1 MIPRTINKYQTNIV
15 QASPETFFGKLFQ
28 IRDVAHLTHLRQ
40 PNKSGWQHSALNTL
54 YEDVLDQI
62 DSLVEAYQG
71 IYGLLDITIPESKSV
86 QEPISFIQEMYSCI
100 QKDRYLFTDSWIQNE
115 IDNLCKLLAQTMYRL
130 KFVQ

>member
-1 MIPRTINKYQTNIV
+1 MIPRTISKYSTNII
-15 QASPETFFGKLFQ
+15 QPSPEMFFGKLFH
-28 IRDVAHLTHLRQ
+28 IRDVVHLTHLRQ

-54 YEDVLDQI
+54 YDEIIDQI
-62 DSLVEAYQG
+62 DGLIEAYQG
-71 IYGLLDITIPESKSV
+71 IYGVLDITIPESKSV

-100 QKDRYLFTDSWIQNE
+100 QKDRYMFTDSWMQNE